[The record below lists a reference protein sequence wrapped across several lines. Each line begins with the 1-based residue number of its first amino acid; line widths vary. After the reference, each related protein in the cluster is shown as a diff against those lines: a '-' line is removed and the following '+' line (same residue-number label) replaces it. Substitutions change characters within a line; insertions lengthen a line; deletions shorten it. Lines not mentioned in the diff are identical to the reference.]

1 MIETKAVS
9 IHTYEVFAKM
19 HTLIFLLMFVVHSF
33 AATSEE
39 NDLSFVLQAETVS
52 THTVFHD
59 RSFVMEYTT
68 VNSDLE
74 VAIHPTAATKPQAS
88 DEHAA
93 TVEFTSKIISQTAI
107 ETELPAFQ
115 ELVSTYVSPTSPILR
130 ESQGGHLPMLV
141 SHTSESFVVVTESP
155 TNAEFSPTS
164 ESPTAEGQSITTEF
178 NSVHSITNSDI
189 IATFSELISD
199 IRNPI
204 TATTTAPEFAT
215 FAKTDNMHT
224 TVELLENHVATGA
237 LKTSD
242 SIDHTNRPVSATPIP
257 FTDAFPSM
265 TEPKMLLSNHMKPQ
279 STTLTTEFSARSD
292 VSRDAITSML
302 QGLTSTKS
310 NFLSKATSMEPQS
323 TTALK
328 RSTKVTTKSLV
339 TFMSTL
345 ASLETS
351 TTTAELTASLGPG
364 LLSAVLPITIRN
376 ATEFLIPSQTISKF
390 TALEPHTTSI
400 FIPSKSTGSII
411 LTTMVPRLQAN
422 SIKSS
427 SALES
432 TLKRLTTET
441 LRVTMSPDSQKS
453 QTSMQSSGLK
463 YNITPEPQSPTST
476 TSMSSSSLHERVH
489 LITTNSANDLATS
502 RAYSITSESVSLS
515 NIQGTSLPSPVVT
528 DQRLTMSIQPSPSN
542 SFHISTVIQTKGTLD
557 FNLVISSTEMHKDM
571 PTSSTQPTSSTVIV
585 MVNNIKPTST
595 SKDSTSNLRLE
606 SLDNSQELHTTEQV
620 TTEFQGIL
628 SSMTKIVRVS
638 MGRESQT
645 TSAIQYNFKM
655 QSPSKSET
663 LSPYFLKPSITTPSH
678 ITTSHNISS
687 TNHLRFSVL
696 PSVDT
701 DSFIT
706 SLHTTEF
713 QSSSQSRTTRLL
725 MTTGILSAADQPT
738 VTNIPIG
745 MEHLPT
751 PSSGSSNT
759 YLKVPS
765 IEPATSIKS
774 TRITT
779 ESPSTPD
786 NPTIQFPN
794 TVIELPAS
802 VTGLNHTITTLFEVQ
817 KMSSTTTNKM
827 PPNTAPAS
835 TTEVLTLRTNT
846 ATIAGDQLFNNM
858 SVSASVTSSTSP
870 AQSSSSSKIK
880 RVTISTTLS
889 ATMNSKSPLLLIT
902 SSTMPMLSETNE
914 YSTLSESLSVT
925 AFPTTKESTL
935 STTEMLSEAIPLRS
949 TSYQQA
955 MTVTREIK
963 SIKPPPTTYL
973 QEDTVTSTVHRN
985 ITDYSTDHYPSHLE
999 VTPTNTR
1006 LPSTFAVTDT
1016 LESQTLQ
1023 LPESSTETSPRVNIL
1038 PTITKLPQ
1046 STTSESDTLTI
1057 KSISELLTPTKHF
1070 SNSASL
1076 TSEGLYTTTVDVRT
1090 PFIAVSSDIAM
1101 TVEPPSVS
1109 TKYIS
1114 VAMSAINLSM
1124 SSQSSTTLAATPEY
1138 QSHSRFRRSHSLP
1151 SSSIGGQILSSDYTE
1166 MSDHRNIVSL
1176 TITETEPTAI
1186 DSSYTSDYLLITESD
1201 LQIVNTRSILQ
1212 VTLRP
1217 TPTVTPYPKVTP
1229 LLPPLDSILETSTT
1243 SLSVTKY
1250 QTVVN
1255 SKATTASFQFK
1266 QAITT
1271 PRSLSSVNAESV
1283 IATTQ
1288 QSEYLQATVSQSA
1301 MEPITP
1307 NNSTNILRISTI
1319 TTSITSEF
1327 DDLMTVELTSISE
1340 SHLTTRLPTIV
1351 PSMSFESY
1359 RSAESSTL
1367 QATSRTEL
1375 FSAVESYQP
1384 HMTEI
1389 SSMVTPTTTGSEFDD
1404 IMTVEPTSISKSHLT
1419 TRLPTIV
1426 PSMSFESYRSA
1437 ESSTLQA
1444 TSRTEFFSAVESY
1457 QPHMTEI
1464 SSMVT
1469 PTTTGSEFDD
1479 IMTVEPTSITK
1490 SHLTTRL
1497 PTTVPSM
1504 SFESY
1509 RSAESSTLQATSRT
1523 EFFSAVESYQPH
1535 MTEISSMVTPTTT
1548 GSEFDDIMTVE
1559 PTSITKSHLTTR
1571 LPTIVPSMSFESYR
1585 SAESSTLQA
1594 TSRTEFFS
1602 AVESQ
1607 TTQVFTNT
1615 REYSEPFS
1623 TAEIINHQMT
1633 TATQQQPTIAKLPFP
1648 SITTDLMLK
1657 PTGLVSA
1664 GHLKSTVTSVVE
1676 TISSILEVLHPST
1689 TVSENVAASGLPS
1702 SSHSPQ
1708 KPELSHTALL
1718 FSATYQPHM
1727 TEISSMVTPTTTGP
1741 GELPSATDTLSLT
1754 TTNINDYHTKGPDR
1768 EHVTNTELLQ
1778 LLTAEPPVT
1787 TPTSPHSM
1795 FTIKHSLSTKKHHL
1809 TSENILITPSVTLE
1823 AQDIMSDS
1831 LPLSMTEYHNSFTV
1845 SRNLMSQI
1853 IVDTVSTTGLKPH
1866 IITSTTPVIQSMK
1879 PSHVAISSVTTS
1891 QSVLATDVHSQI
1903 FYLPSATVV
1912 RPTTAISYELSPDV
1926 TESTTAAPENSIT
1939 LVSSTSETFVRSNI
1953 PVSKP
1958 AVTVILTTSESESI
1972 NLEQIKPT
1980 SMESL
1985 AIAMSHT
1992 GMMELAMTNSPN
2004 IIEPSI
2010 VTNSVISTSVTKLP
2024 ASTVKFTLSEILD
2037 TTPTDILSTTNLL
2050 LTPSTT
2056 LPSAFELVAS
2066 IQSKTGARTEQNFPS
2081 SIQVSSTERNN
2092 VSVTTNVFPILINQS
2107 TTKPVESLSSL
2118 SIAPPTKS
2126 IASPTIV
2133 SHRFLSLTTEEYQHT
2148 IEPTSASILYSTP
2161 LSIAGSQDVADSLDT
2176 GLSRTTGNL
2185 ASTNYGTILVPRLT
2199 QTPFTVITDL
2209 TQTASITNITSSSEV
2224 QHYPTSVQSPM
2235 ITESE
2240 ILNNTDF
2247 QTSLSMTIFEEPV
2260 STAKP
2265 SDAKSYTNTES
2276 TAVTIV
2282 HTLLPSL
2289 TAYPTVTEIFPTST
2303 SSETSMVPNISD
2315 SHSQISV
2322 TADPTSVQS
2331 PIVMESDTLD
2341 VSDSMEA
2348 LSATITGKLVSTEK
2362 PSVTILYT
2370 NTESTKVRDSYT
2382 LLPSLRA
2389 YPTMTEILS
2398 TSTSSGI
2405 TMVPKIT
2412 ESPGHFSVI
2421 TDPTDTTSLVITT
2434 LSTKMLYYTTLVQ
2447 SPMVTESDIPN
2458 VTDFQTSTEALSTT
2472 VLNELASTKSTVSH
2486 TLLPPLRA
2494 SPEVLSTTITGE
2506 IVSTKLYMNTES
2518 TTVTVSHVLQS
2529 SLSASPIFTD
2539 SEILPTSISSATFMV
2554 LKKTES
2560 LSQFSAIIDPTDT
2573 TSLVIITTSKEMPYT
2588 TSVQSPIVTE
2598 SDITDF
2604 QTSTEALST
2613 TVQDELASTKSTV
2626 SHTLRASPT
2635 VTEIYPTSRYGTS
2648 LVPKLTYTTG
2658 QLSVV
2663 ADTSSLASIKEV
2675 PYTTSV
2681 QYPMVIESDI
2691 TDSMEVTITGE
2702 LVSTATPSVT
2712 ELYTNTEST
2721 TVTVSHMLLPSL
2733 RASPVIVNSEIF
2745 PTSTSF
2751 GITMVPK
2758 ITESP
2763 GHFSVITDPT
2773 DTTSLVIIT
2782 PSKEMPYTT
2791 SVQSP
2796 IVTESDIPNITD
2808 FQTSTEA
2815 LSTTVL
2821 DELAS
2826 TKSTVS
2832 HTLLPPLRAS
2842 PTVTE
2847 IYPTSTSGT
2856 ILVPKLTYTTGQLS
2870 VVADTSSLAS
2880 IKEVP
2885 YTTSV
2890 QYPMVI
2896 ESDITDSMEV
2906 TITGELVSTATPS
2919 VTELYTNTES
2929 TTVTVSHVLLPS
2941 LRASPVIVNS
2951 EIFPTSTS
2959 FGITMVPKITESPGH
2974 FSDITDPTDTTSLVI
2989 ITPSNKMPY
2998 TTSLQSPIVTESD
3011 IPNITDFQTSTEALS
3026 TTVLDELASTK
3037 STVSHTLQPP
3047 LRASPTVTEMYPTST
3062 SGTILIPK
3070 LTDTPGQFSVVA
3082 DTPSLAFITEVPYTT
3097 SIQSLMVES
3106 KLSDTTD
3113 FTKSTVSHTLL
3124 QSIRASPTVTE
3135 IFPTIRAFRTILVPR
3150 LTETPLS
3157 LVTDPT
3163 HTASI
3168 VSIISSTEVPHYPTT
3183 VQSPIISESGIP
3195 NITDLQTSTVTDT
3208 PLFTAEDS
3216 MLTPFTDDL
3225 KTNAI
3230 ESSNTILPAYS
3241 TMETLYISVNL
3252 THTLSPTKPS
3262 TMDIE
3267 FPCTSTAQPVITK
3280 VIPTTFE
3287 SQKSMGMFT
3296 TTVSDKESYTSQPS
3310 AVGVYTTPTVL
3321 VSQFLSSAT
3330 EDTVLFT
3337 TAPSISSTF
3346 TAIFSMATASEEYL
3360 YTTVLQTKDSS
3371 IPSAYTASLEHITES
3386 LSVVNIMTADIVF
3399 SPTATVRHPAITAVI
3414 QTSSELQT
3422 SMNMFSATVSDKE
3435 FYTSQPTVTGLYSQF
3450 ESSTSNMS
3458 QILPT
3463 LAQRPLNTL
3472 SSTIAHSLF
3481 PTHTDSFTMSRA
3493 SEEYLGT
3500 TKQETKDSSDTVS
3513 YTASLDSLTVVTLMS
3528 GSISHTSPHKVIST
3542 TAMISQNT
3550 ADLPSVTKA
3559 SYSNYLSI
3567 TNLNTSPEL
3576 SAKEFPTSI
3585 PGPTGTVA
3593 MVQDTTYVAVDSIPV
3608 PSFTTFSIVSELPT
3622 ITGRSVTETNIPNFT
3637 KLQTSISTTTLEKA
3651 TSTAQLSTINDSTNV
3666 KSPKSRIFQ
3675 TQLFPSLTVHVEGST
3690 VTDNVL
3696 ITPTP
3701 TGSLIMEVSKI
3712 YSSSETPD
3720 SMVSHIPSLT
3730 ITTDSEVA
3738 TDSTTVQFQST
3749 ITPLIDPISATAM
3762 NTKSLTVAPSMI
3774 ADTHSYTTTY
3784 AEDKLSTTAST
3795 TILSSL
3801 APSE

>member
-189 IATFSELISD
+189 IATFSELNSD

-502 RAYSITSESVSLS
+502 RAYPISSESVSLS

-528 DQRLTMSIQPSPSN
+528 DQRLTMSTQPSPSN

-585 MVNNIKPTST
+585 MANNIKPTST

-606 SLDNSQELHTTEQV
+606 SLDNSQELHTTEQA

-655 QSPSKSET
+655 QSPSKFET

-701 DSFIT
+701 DSSIN

-765 IEPATSIKS
+765 IEPTTSIKS

-786 NPTIQFPN
+786 NPTIQFPI
-794 TVIELPAS
+794 TVIEPPAS
-802 VTGLNHTITTLFEVQ
+802 VPGINHTITTLFEVQ
-817 KMSSTTTNKM
+817 KMSSTTTNEM

-835 TTEVLTLRTNT
+835 TTEVITLQTNT

-858 SVSASVTSSTSP
+858 SVSTSVTSSTSP

-880 RVTISTTLS
+880 RVTISTTPS

-914 YSTLSESLSVT
+914 YSTLSESQSVT

-935 STTEMLSEAIPLRS
+935 STTEMLSKAIPPRG

-963 SIKPPPTTYL
+963 SITPSTTNL

-999 VTPTNTR
+999 VTPTNTH

-1057 KSISELLTPTKHF
+1057 RSISELLIPTKHF

-1090 PFIAVSSDIAM
+1090 PFIAVPSDIAM

-1138 QSHSRFRRSHSLP
+1138 QPSINLAESHSLFRQSHSLP
-1151 SSSIGGQILSSDYTE
+1151 SSSIGGQILSSDYTK
-1166 MSDHRNIVSL
+1166 MSHHRNIVSL
-1176 TITETEPTAI
+1176 TITETEPTDI

-1255 SKATTASFQFK
+1255 SKVTTASSQFK

-1271 PRSLSSVNAESV
+1271 PRSLSSVNGESV

-1288 QSEYLQATVSQSA
+1288 QSEYLQATVTQSA

-1367 QATSRTEL
+1367 QATSRTEF

-1404 IMTVEPTSISKSHLT
+1404 IMTVEPTSISESHLT

-1444 TSRTEFFSAVESY
+1444 TSRTEFS
-1457 QPHMTEI
+1457 
-1464 SSMVT
+1464 
-1469 PTTTGSEFDD
+1469 
-1479 IMTVEPTSITK
+1479 
-1490 SHLTTRL
+1490 
-1497 PTTVPSM
+1497 
-1504 SFESY
+1504 
-1509 RSAESSTLQATSRT
+1509 
-1523 EFFSAVESYQPH
+1523 
-1535 MTEISSMVTPTTT
+1535 
-1548 GSEFDDIMTVE
+1548 
-1559 PTSITKSHLTTR
+1559 
-1571 LPTIVPSMSFESYR
+1571 
-1585 SAESSTLQA
+1585 
-1594 TSRTEFFS
+1594 S

-1607 TTQVFTNT
+1607 STQVFTNT
-1615 REYSEPFS
+1615 REYSEPSS
-1623 TAEIINHQMT
+1623 TVEIINHQMT

-1708 KPELSHTALL
+1708 KPELSHTALP

-1754 TTNINDYHTKGPDR
+1754 TTNDYHTKGPDR
-1768 EHVTNTELLQ
+1768 EHLTNTELLQ

-1795 FTIKHSLSTKKHHL
+1795 FTIKHSLSTKKHDL

-1831 LPLSMTEYHNSFTV
+1831 LPLSMTDYHNSFTD
-1845 SRNLMSQI
+1845 SRNLMSPI

-1879 PSHVAISSVTTS
+1879 PSHIAISSVTTS

-1903 FYLPSATVV
+1903 LDLPSVTVV
-1912 RPTTAISYELSPDV
+1912 RPTTAMSTELSPDV
-1926 TESTTAAPENSIT
+1926 TESTTSAPENSIT
-1939 LVSSTSETFVRSNI
+1939 LVSSTSKTFVRSNV

-1958 AVTVILTTSESESI
+1958 AVTVILTTFESESI
-1972 NLEQIKPT
+1972 NLEQMKPT
-1980 SMESL
+1980 SMESH

-1992 GMMELAMTNSPN
+1992 GMMELVMTNSPN

-2024 ASTVKFTLSEILD
+2024 ASIVKFTLSEILN

-2050 LTPSTT
+2050 LIPSTT
-2056 LPSAFELVAS
+2056 LPSAFESVAS
-2066 IQSKTGARTEQNFPS
+2066 IQSKTGARTEQNLPS

-2126 IASPTIV
+2126 ITSPTIV

-2161 LSIAGSQDVADSLDT
+2161 LSIAGSQDVANSLDT

-2199 QTPFTVITDL
+2199 QTPFTVITDP

-2224 QHYPTSVQSPM
+2224 PHYPTSVQSPM

-2260 STAKP
+2260 STEKP

-2315 SHSQISV
+2315 SHGQISV

-2331 PIVMESDTLD
+2331 PIVMESDTLRLD
-2341 VSDSMEA
+2341 VSNSMEA

-2362 PSVTILYT
+2362 SSVTKLYT
-2370 NTESTKVRDSYT
+2370 STESTKVRDSYT

-2458 VTDFQTSTEALSTT
+2458 VTDFQTSMEVLSTTVLNELDTTSLVIITPSKEMPYYTTSVQSPTVTESDITDFQTSTDSEALSTT
-2472 VLNELASTKSTVSH
+2472 VQDELASTKSTVSY

-2494 SPEVLSTTITGE
+2494 SPTVTEIYPTSTSGTILLPKLTDTPGQFSVVADTFSRPFITKLPHTTSVQSPMVLESDITDSIKVLSTTITGE
-2506 IVSTKLYMNTES
+2506 LVSTATPSATKLYTNTES

-2529 SLSASPIFTD
+2529 SLRASPIFTD
-2539 SEILPTSISSATFMV
+2539 SEIFPTSVSSSSGTIMV

-2560 LSQFSAIIDPTDT
+2560 PNQFSSIIDPTDT

-2588 TSVQSPIVTE
+2588 TSVQSPMVTE

-2604 QTSTEALST
+2604 HTSTEALST

-2626 SHTLRASPT
+2626 SHTLLPPLRASPT
-2635 VTEIYPTSRYGTS
+2635 VTEIYPTSTSGTS

-2663 ADTSSLASIKEV
+2663 ADTSSLSFIKEV

-2681 QYPMVIESDI
+2681 QYPMVLESDI

-2712 ELYTNTEST
+2712 ELYMNTEST
-2721 TVTVSHMLLPSL
+2721 TVTVSHVLLPSL

-2763 GHFSVITDPT
+2763 GHFSIITDPT

-2832 HTLLPPLRAS
+2832 HTLLPPLGAS

-2847 IYPTSTSGT
+2847 I
-2856 ILVPKLTYTTGQLS
+2856 
-2870 VVADTSSLAS
+2870 
-2880 IKEVP
+2880 
-2885 YTTSV
+2885 
-2890 QYPMVI
+2890 
-2896 ESDITDSMEV
+2896 
-2906 TITGELVSTATPS
+2906 
-2919 VTELYTNTES
+2919 
-2929 TTVTVSHVLLPS
+2929 
-2941 LRASPVIVNS
+2941 
-2951 EIFPTSTS
+2951 
-2959 FGITMVPKITESPGH
+2959 
-2974 FSDITDPTDTTSLVI
+2974 
-2989 ITPSNKMPY
+2989 
-2998 TTSLQSPIVTESD
+2998 
-3011 IPNITDFQTSTEALS
+3011 
-3026 TTVLDELASTK
+3026 
-3037 STVSHTLQPP
+3037 
-3047 LRASPTVTEMYPTST
+3047 YPTST

-3135 IFPTIRAFRTILVPR
+3135 IFPTIRAFKTILVPR

-3208 PLFTAEDS
+3208 PLFTAEHS
-3216 MLTPFTDDL
+3216 MLMPFTDDL

-3262 TMDIE
+3262 SMDIE
-3267 FPCTSTAQPVITK
+3267 FPSTSTAQPVITK
-3280 VIPTTFE
+3280 VIPTPFE

-3386 LSVVNIMTADIVF
+3386 SSVVNIMTADIVL
-3399 SPTATVRHPAITAVI
+3399 SPTATVSHPAMTAVI

-3463 LAQRPLNTL
+3463 LSQRPLNTL

-3493 SEEYLGT
+3493 SEEYLAT

-3542 TAMISQNT
+3542 IAMISQNT

-3690 VTDNVL
+3690 VTDHVL

-3762 NTKSLTVAPSMI
+3762 NTKSLTVASSMI

-3784 AEDKLSTTAST
+3784 AEDKFSTTAST
-3795 TILSSL
+3795 TNLSSL